1 MLWHT
6 IMQEPDFVH
15 PLMSTQLAAHASYM
29 KTSYDVEVYIREM
42 DPRILHY
49 EGNSSATPG
58 WAGGG
63 SSAPMFRRSDGH
75 MDSQAVCTA
84 DVIGGASDAGSAQ
97 SCRRNHNADVKLS
110 CAAGAG
116 GDRKPGILKVSPPPG
131 DSDLQACTDAT
142 KVVKFAATVSNV
154 FVAEPETGF
163 FSEVPPPRP
172 PTQVHKAVATAA
184 PSSRLRCQA
193 DTALLGVAGP
203 LQLGVSK
210 VGSVSSLAHSAA
222 AAQKQDR
229 LQPTDSAEVLP
240 NHMPSRYLGVAGPC
254 KQTSI
259 KLQAETG
266 YPQIGSVP
274 PSVPPALHEAACPS
288 APGASKVGSLSS
300 LARPPTP
307 TTPEMPMKASVLS
320 RNPSSLLGVAGPS
333 APGVSK
339 VGSLSS
345 LARRTTAPA
354 SLPGGPAAQ
363 RKAPKTGEALRR
375 DPSPPL
381 RVAGPPIPGDKE
393 NRVPQ
398 QTPPEPKAPPALL
411 GREGPPRPNDISKL
425 GLNRILFLPEHL
437 ARYPVNEIPVDQLGI
452 YALEPGHARR
462 LLKYSVFDRQ
472 RHHQQRTA
480 AYGWSLNDLVSEA
493 VRSSEERIKT
503 AQVLTTTM
511 PQLAVPQIVL
521 TPDDTAHNQLC
532 VPIDLRPLGGRPC
545 TLLLQ
550 EGTPAQDVI
559 LEALRACPAGPL
571 FVPPSGEARDLFLVD
586 AQGNVWDELPPDLS
600 QLQWLRIQGRRPLD
614 MLQAASPEPQY
625 GPTAPS
631 HRAGTTTLTATWVM
645 EQQNVQTVSFILAG
659 LGITVRLHPQHISQ
673 ARVPE
678 SMADLVM
685 AIARQRRLPPRTR
698 VTLVAAQPM
707 PLQIQHIALLFIIYP
722 EDDRRHIILDPSGD
736 GSMAQSISVDD
747 QTRPEELLAEAQRRQ
762 GYEISVNGI
771 PQSAMR
777 RGICTG
783 DYVQVIHNPRRH
795 RVSPADWY
803 YQIYPDL
810 RLFAFPIE
818 FPRLQRA
825 TAMPLDALAQTQV
838 RDGLLR
844 YLQPRLEQQRGIMGQ
859 PAADR
864 QPVFVH
870 GPGHAP
876 ALLYVPGRILPVLAE
891 VEPSIHATELF
902 PTGTS
907 FVDSCQV
914 THMHAPLFLSV
925 PPNLP
930 GLGVFVPAPSFL
942 MGYHLMWV
950 TPDTAA
956 TVRHRRITSATAAS
970 PRAPASGTSLVQ
982 LRAQRITAPLR
993 SMQIAT
999 PLGRRQLKIPAEA
1012 CPQPGKNSAEPQ
1024 KALRLAAL
1032 LEPPSS
1038 QISAET
1044 VGGDAAR
1051 KCDSQGPGVVPEI
1064 PPLSAW
1070 NVAWQSTPPGVFK
1083 GPARRLLHD
1092 REPPGQW
1099 PPQAIHVYTDGSA
1112 GGGEIPGWAVA
1123 VFELCTNG
1131 AHYWENFLGCSS
1143 GSCKAFAQH
1152 AAGAA
1157 EHNID
1162 AEAAALTVATAWAA
1176 AWPSNVPV
1184 HIWSDCETVVRAA
1197 LGNADLHQEG
1207 RTARLLQSCR
1217 HLWQLLERREV
1228 PTQLHWVASHQGVPG
1243 NELADQIAKHAR
1255 ALNTPALPD
1264 AFFEL
1269 IKHPGLPWLW
1279 HALRP
1284 SPALPQLAQLQHHV
1298 YEPAD
1303 PVPEH
1308 CFPLPT
1314 PAAGGRQTEPKALL
1328 LCTYN
1333 AQSMHKKKE
1342 LCRTQFKARG
1352 VHIAFLQETR
1362 ARTSSICTAAD
1373 YITVS
1378 STAKQGQGGC
1388 AIWVAASLP
1397 NCKVKANHIKVLHQ
1411 DHRILLARLCTAQ
1424 LDCLLLSAHAPHSGA
1439 PAQEREAWWEG
1450 LQSLL
1455 RKHYT
1460 GSIPLLA
1467 GIDANAQVGAIESP
1481 AIGSHA
1487 ADEETPNGSCLREVC
1502 DAHCLALPTTF
1513 CGPNG
1518 KTQSV
1523 DADAY
1528 TWTAPNGARY
1538 RIDYIML
1545 PQPCVAAVEARSV
1558 WHTFETGGPEDHVPV
1573 LTSLRLRAKGD
1584 RANSLTYPR
1593 LPFKRVQDVQESSCD
1608 FIEVFSAHTPWNVN
1622 IHEQVSCLDNLLWT
1636 EAAKAPK
1643 QRRPANKY
1651 LNDTAWQLVRE
1662 RKVAKATIR
1671 WCADRY
1677 RRLQL
1682 SAVFRA
1688 WKRQHRPPHLRP
1700 EASAAGARI
1709 AEAGQQLEAAIA
1721 AHKALLPAL
1730 RRGIEAS
1737 KAQYLSRLAQ
1747 EYEEAASAKDAQALY
1762 AALRYFRPA
1771 GKKVFKPF
1779 GPATVLQDAEG
1790 HVVATHAD
1798 QQEVHRK
1805 HFQEQEA
1812 GEATT
1817 VAAYCAQP
1825 VPPTH
1830 AGNVSLQDLP
1840 TLSEVE
1846 AIIRGAADG
1855 KAPGPSGVP
1864 SCIWKCN
1871 PAAAAHALLPIYLK
1885 SHIRLTEPVQYRG
1898 CRLVAMLKK
1907 LGQSVQAAHFRSIAL
1922 FDASA
1927 KFYHRLHRSRLVAEL
1942 QSSNLPLLQGC
1953 VPGSGPTALTHLL
1966 STRLR
1971 IARHKKEAAAVLFLD
1986 LRAAYYRLIRQAVTG
2001 EISNDQ
2007 ELCLIMDRMGISPAH
2022 VEEVAKFANSGGLLR
2037 NTSQHFRKVLAC
2049 SFHATYFVVDG
2060 SETITRTRIGSR
2072 PGDSISDVLF
2082 GLAVADMHKA
2092 VRASL
2097 AADGI
2102 PDQQLPTWADDVAL
2116 PIQAAAPQLLALSSH
2131 VAATLHNECQNRGM
2145 EPNYDRGKT
2154 ELLVVLH
2161 GEGARKVKQGLFR
2174 SGQAQLSLPT
2184 APAVSLTCVTQY
2196 KHLGTL
2202 LRATGKARQD
2212 LRQKFA
2218 AAQAVTA
2225 PLAKQVFRRQ
2235 TVPLA
2240 DRATLLDTL
2249 ALTRAT
2255 YGVAIW
2261 HDLTQAEAELW
2272 EQGLAH
2278 LYRALHKPRIVDGSP
2293 RFPDAP
2299 ILCYESG
2306 RPQAIAQ
2313 RRLLQLEHL
2322 RAIGAQGQE
2331 ALLLALQEEAALSTQ
2346 SWLSEA
2352 QAAVTWLASTVG
2364 DLLAQNG
2371 VSTVEQFIEHSA
2383 AFPGQVKS
2391 WIRKGKHKASQHKPA
2406 PPELG
2411 PGTAPPG
2418 DATAAFRCECCD
2430 VVCHSLHKVR
2440 AHMWGQHKHGC
2451 LLTALA
2457 PGTRCPACLTE
2468 FWLHKRLVRHLM
2480 HDSVQC
2486 GHHVLAGGSTSATNE
2501 GPGKARD
2508 DTLPKDTLPAISTP
2522 GPRPPCLS
2530 EWVSAEQLYRLQTFF
2545 EESGGGTADPVIA
2558 AQRSLSEYACA
2569 NAATRDAFLA
2579 WLGPEKAPL
2588 YLRGPR
2594 APPWRILPEEKN
2606 RRKVEYPC
2614 PAGNGRGPAKEL
2626 AALYASLLPGAPG
2639 PLLQAE
2645 TVQQITAVAR
2655 EGIYDELQGVDTP
2668 WSLGFA
2674 VNCILS

>member
-1 MLWHT
+1 MRSPCRSLTGTHGLVIPCMLWHT

-950 TPDTAA
+950 TPDTDPA
-956 TVRHRRITSATAAS
+956 TLPLPATSSWCTRVPS
-970 PRAPASGTSLVQ
+970 PRRLPCGIGAS
-982 LRAQRITAPLR
+982 RALQRHLPELPPVAPL
-993 SMQIAT
+993 
-999 PLGRRQLKIPAEA
+999 L
-1012 CPQPGKNSAEPQ
+1012 
-1024 KALRLAAL
+1024 
-1032 LEPPSS
+1032 
-1038 QISAET
+1038 
-1044 VGGDAAR
+1044 
-1051 KCDSQGPGVVPEI
+1051 
-1064 PPLSAW
+1064 
-1070 NVAWQSTPPGVFK
+1070 
-1083 GPARRLLHD
+1083 
-1092 REPPGQW
+1092 
-1099 PPQAIHVYTDGSA
+1099 
-1112 GGGEIPGWAVA
+1112 
-1123 VFELCTNG
+1123 
-1131 AHYWENFLGCSS
+1131 CSS
-1143 GSCKAFAQH
+1143 
-1152 AAGAA
+1152 
-1157 EHNID
+1157 
-1162 AEAAALTVATAWAA
+1162 V
-1176 AWPSNVPV
+1176 PS
-1184 HIWSDCETVVRAA
+1184 
-1197 LGNADLHQEG
+1197 
-1207 RTARLLQSCR
+1207 
-1217 HLWQLLERREV
+1217 
-1228 PTQLHWVASHQGVPG
+1228 
-1243 NELADQIAKHAR
+1243 
-1255 ALNTPALPD
+1255 
-1264 AFFEL
+1264 
-1269 IKHPGLPWLW
+1269 
-1279 HALRP
+1279 
-1284 SPALPQLAQLQHHV
+1284 
-1298 YEPAD
+1298 
-1303 PVPEH
+1303 
-1308 CFPLPT
+1308 
-1314 PAAGGRQTEPKALL
+1314 
-1328 LCTYN
+1328 
-1333 AQSMHKKKE
+1333 
-1342 LCRTQFKARG
+1342 
-1352 VHIAFLQETR
+1352 
-1362 ARTSSICTAAD
+1362 
-1373 YITVS
+1373 
-1378 STAKQGQGGC
+1378 
-1388 AIWVAASLP
+1388 ASLP
-1397 NCKVKANHIKVLHQ
+1397 LCAACKSQ
-1411 DHRILLARLCTAQ
+1411 
-1424 LDCLLLSAHAPHSGA
+1424 LLS
-1439 PAQEREAWWEG
+1439 E
-1450 LQSLL
+1450 
-1455 RKHYT
+1455 
-1460 GSIPLLA
+1460 
-1467 GIDANAQVGAIESP
+1467 
-1481 AIGSHA
+1481 
-1487 ADEETPNGSCLREVC
+1487 
-1502 DAHCLALPTTF
+1502 
-1513 CGPNG
+1513 
-1518 KTQSV
+1518 
-1523 DADAY
+1523 
-1528 TWTAPNGARY
+1528 
-1538 RIDYIML
+1538 
-1545 PQPCVAAVEARSV
+1545 
-1558 WHTFETGGPEDHVPV
+1558 
-1573 LTSLRLRAKGD
+1573 
-1584 RANSLTYPR
+1584 
-1593 LPFKRVQDVQESSCD
+1593 
-1608 FIEVFSAHTPWNVN
+1608 
-1622 IHEQVSCLDNLLWT
+1622 
-1636 EAAKAPK
+1636 
-1643 QRRPANKY
+1643 
-1651 LNDTAWQLVRE
+1651 
-1662 RKVAKATIR
+1662 
-1671 WCADRY
+1671 
-1677 RRLQL
+1677 
-1682 SAVFRA
+1682 
-1688 WKRQHRPPHLRP
+1688 
-1700 EASAAGARI
+1700 
-1709 AEAGQQLEAAIA
+1709 
-1721 AHKALLPAL
+1721 
-1730 RRGIEAS
+1730 
-1737 KAQYLSRLAQ
+1737 
-1747 EYEEAASAKDAQALY
+1747 
-1762 AALRYFRPA
+1762 
-1771 GKKVFKPF
+1771 
-1779 GPATVLQDAEG
+1779 
-1790 HVVATHAD
+1790 
-1798 QQEVHRK
+1798 
-1805 HFQEQEA
+1805 
-1812 GEATT
+1812 
-1817 VAAYCAQP
+1817 
-1825 VPPTH
+1825 
-1830 AGNVSLQDLP
+1830 
-1840 TLSEVE
+1840 
-1846 AIIRGAADG
+1846 
-1855 KAPGPSGVP
+1855 
-1864 SCIWKCN
+1864 
-1871 PAAAAHALLPIYLK
+1871 
-1885 SHIRLTEPVQYRG
+1885 
-1898 CRLVAMLKK
+1898 
-1907 LGQSVQAAHFRSIAL
+1907 
-1922 FDASA
+1922 
-1927 KFYHRLHRSRLVAEL
+1927 
-1942 QSSNLPLLQGC
+1942 
-1953 VPGSGPTALTHLL
+1953 
-1966 STRLR
+1966 
-1971 IARHKKEAAAVLFLD
+1971 
-1986 LRAAYYRLIRQAVTG
+1986 
-2001 EISNDQ
+2001 
-2007 ELCLIMDRMGISPAH
+2007 
-2022 VEEVAKFANSGGLLR
+2022 
-2037 NTSQHFRKVLAC
+2037 
-2049 SFHATYFVVDG
+2049 
-2060 SETITRTRIGSR
+2060 
-2072 PGDSISDVLF
+2072 GDS
-2082 GLAVADMHKA
+2082 
-2092 VRASL
+2092 
-2097 AADGI
+2097 
-2102 PDQQLPTWADDVAL
+2102 
-2116 PIQAAAPQLLALSSH
+2116 
-2131 VAATLHNECQNRGM
+2131 
-2145 EPNYDRGKT
+2145 
-2154 ELLVVLH
+2154 
-2161 GEGARKVKQGLFR
+2161 
-2174 SGQAQLSLPT
+2174 
-2184 APAVSLTCVTQY
+2184 
-2196 KHLGTL
+2196 
-2202 LRATGKARQD
+2202 
-2212 LRQKFA
+2212 
-2218 AAQAVTA
+2218 
-2225 PLAKQVFRRQ
+2225 
-2235 TVPLA
+2235 
-2240 DRATLLDTL
+2240 
-2249 ALTRAT
+2249 
-2255 YGVAIW
+2255 
-2261 HDLTQAEAELW
+2261 
-2272 EQGLAH
+2272 
-2278 LYRALHKPRIVDGSP
+2278 
-2293 RFPDAP
+2293 
-2299 ILCYESG
+2299 
-2306 RPQAIAQ
+2306 
-2313 RRLLQLEHL
+2313 
-2322 RAIGAQGQE
+2322 
-2331 ALLLALQEEAALSTQ
+2331 
-2346 SWLSEA
+2346 
-2352 QAAVTWLASTVG
+2352 
-2364 DLLAQNG
+2364 
-2371 VSTVEQFIEHSA
+2371 
-2383 AFPGQVKS
+2383 
-2391 WIRKGKHKASQHKPA
+2391 
-2406 PPELG
+2406 
-2411 PGTAPPG
+2411 
-2418 DATAAFRCECCD
+2418 
-2430 VVCHSLHKVR
+2430 
-2440 AHMWGQHKHGC
+2440 
-2451 LLTALA
+2451 
-2457 PGTRCPACLTE
+2457 
-2468 FWLHKRLVRHLM
+2468 
-2480 HDSVQC
+2480 
-2486 GHHVLAGGSTSATNE
+2486 
-2501 GPGKARD
+2501 
-2508 DTLPKDTLPAISTP
+2508 
-2522 GPRPPCLS
+2522 
-2530 EWVSAEQLYRLQTFF
+2530 
-2545 EESGGGTADPVIA
+2545 
-2558 AQRSLSEYACA
+2558 
-2569 NAATRDAFLA
+2569 
-2579 WLGPEKAPL
+2579 
-2588 YLRGPR
+2588 
-2594 APPWRILPEEKN
+2594 
-2606 RRKVEYPC
+2606 
-2614 PAGNGRGPAKEL
+2614 
-2626 AALYASLLPGAPG
+2626 
-2639 PLLQAE
+2639 
-2645 TVQQITAVAR
+2645 
-2655 EGIYDELQGVDTP
+2655 
-2668 WSLGFA
+2668 
-2674 VNCILS
+2674 